1 MAQLVRTTRL
11 PQNTVDRDLKRIYNS
26 LGCMARK
33 PYKPE
38 NLLKTR
44 IVPVRVTGDFHR
56 WLEDT
61 SSRLEISA
69 SVLMRE
75 GAKVYARQLEQKD
88 GPRKEKK

>member
-1 MAQLVRTTRL
+1 MAQLARTTRL
-11 PQNTVDRDLKRIYNS
+11 PQNPVDKDLKGIYLS
-26 LGCMARK
+26 LSCMARK

-38 NLLKTR
+38 HLRKTKM
-44 IVPVRVTGDFHR
+44 VSVKMTGDFYR

-61 SSRLEISA
+61 SKRLKVSA

-75 GAKVYARQLEQKD
+75 GAKVYARQLEQKG